1 MTPNGLV
8 TLLSDF
14 GYHDSYVGV
23 MKGVMLGIHP
33 GLQLV
38 DLTHAIPPQD
48 RLAASFQLLSAVP
61 YFPSGTVHLAVVD
74 PGVGTERRAI
84 ALQLECGWLV
94 GPDNGLFS
102 GLLDRYPAQRAVV
115 LNCPRWWRTPALSAT
130 FQGRDLFAPVAAHL
144 ARGVDLAELGSSLD
158 PAALVRLDLPQM
170 ERRTLGLEGEIIAL
184 DQFGNAVTNLPGQ
197 EVQPGSVLEVRGQR
211 LPLGI
216 TYAAV
221 PQGDPLALVGSH
233 GFVEIAVNGGSAV
246 AVLGLKRGDRLFLS
260 WADAREC

>member
-1 MTPNGLV
+1 MKPNGLV

-14 GYHDSYVGV
+14 GHCDSYVGV
-23 MKGVMLGIHP
+23 MKGVMLGINP
-33 GLQLV
+33 ALNLV

-48 RLAASFQLLSAVP
+48 RLTASFQLLSAVP
-61 YFPSGTVHLAVVD
+61 YCPSGTVHLAVVD

-84 ALQLECGWLV
+84 ALQLEFGWLV

-102 GLLDRYPAQRAVV
+102 GLLDRHPAQRAVI
-115 LNCPRWWRTPALSAT
+115 LDCPRWWRTPVPSAT

-144 ARGVDLAELGSSLD
+144 ASDVDLAELGTSLD
-158 PAALVRLDLPQM
+158 PASLLRLNWPQP
-170 ERRTLGLEGEIIAL
+170 RQRGLGLEGEIIAL
-184 DQFGNAVTNLPGQ
+184 DHFGNAVTNLPAQ

-246 AVLGLKRGDRLFLS
+246 AVLGLKRGDRLILS
-260 WADAREC
+260 